1 MEVTIDQAELFPN
14 VELYAKKRPVLRQF
28 MDAVEREG
36 PLLPRAMVPYVLD
49 VSRQRIQQ
57 LIDEDRIATVMVG
70 EREFVPVAA
79 LNAFMADERKGG
91 RPVKEL
97 TLRESFRRN
106 LPSRK

>member
-36 PLLPRAMVPYVLD
+36 PLLPRSMVPYVLD
-49 VSRQRIQQ
+49 VSRQRVQQ

-70 EREFVPVAA
+70 EKEFVPVAA
-79 LNAFMADERKGG
+79 LNTFMADQRKVG

-97 TLRESFRRN
+97 TLRESFRRY